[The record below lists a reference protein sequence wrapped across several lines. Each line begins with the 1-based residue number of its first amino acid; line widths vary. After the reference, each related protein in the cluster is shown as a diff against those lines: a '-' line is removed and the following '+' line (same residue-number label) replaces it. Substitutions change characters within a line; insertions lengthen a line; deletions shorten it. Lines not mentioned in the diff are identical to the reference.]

1 MKKILLFLLIV
12 FCLVSLRADEQIING
27 QRVVCEDG
35 VCVLVPVENEDNSAE
50 KSEGA
55 ALLDVKPRLAHG
67 YMDSD
72 EFIAFLENKSHSS
85 VFEGKAWWIV
95 VVLILLG
102 GLAMNLTPCVLPM
115 IPINLMIIGRS
126 FSRGTFYGAGIALT
140 YGLLGVLASVGGMAF
155 GAIQSSAWFNVV
167 VAIIFLV
174 LALSMLGVFYIDF
187 SKKRN
192 DFASMRESMWPWLFA
207 FFMGSLSAV
216 LAGACVAPILI
227 AVLILTADLYSKG
240 FYLALTLPFI
250 MGLGMALPWPFA
262 GAGLQ
267 VLPKPGAWM
276 TKVNKVFGVIVL
288 LFAAYYGYLAYVGF
302 NYSSNSLDNTT
313 IDDIIKVDSPS
324 KFSLDGFKRPIV
336 VDCWATWCKN
346 CTAMD
351 NTTLKDE
358 RVKKILKEKGFTFI
372 KLQAEDINELKTLR
386 YFEEVKGLPAFII
399 FE

>member
-1 MKKILLFLLIV
+1 
-12 FCLVSLRADEQIING
+12 
-27 QRVVCEDG
+27 
-35 VCVLVPVENEDNSAE
+35 
-50 KSEGA
+50 
-55 ALLDVKPRLAHG
+55 
-67 YMDSD
+67 
-72 EFIAFLENKSHSS
+72 
-85 VFEGKAWWIV
+85 
-95 VVLILLG
+95 
-102 GLAMNLTPCVLPM
+102 
-115 IPINLMIIGRS
+115 
-126 FSRGTFYGAGIALT
+126 
-140 YGLLGVLASVGGMAF
+140 
-155 GAIQSSAWFNVV
+155 
-167 VAIIFLV
+167 
-174 LALSMLGVFYIDF
+174 
-187 SKKRN
+187 
-192 DFASMRESMWPWLFA
+192 
-207 FFMGSLSAV
+207 
-216 LAGACVAPILI
+216 
-227 AVLILTADLYSKG
+227 
-240 FYLALTLPFI
+240 

-302 NYSSNSLDNTT
+302 NYSSNSPENKT
-313 IDDIIKVDSPS
+313 IDDVIKVDSPS

-346 CTAMD
+346 CAAMD